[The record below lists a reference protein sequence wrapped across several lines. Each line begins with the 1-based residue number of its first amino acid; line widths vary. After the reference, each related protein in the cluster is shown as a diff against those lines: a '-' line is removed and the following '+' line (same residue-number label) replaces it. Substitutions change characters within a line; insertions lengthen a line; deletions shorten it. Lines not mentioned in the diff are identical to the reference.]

1 MINNDNNNYDNDN
14 YDNDSSDDI
23 TTTTEELIL
32 DHKKLTSRLMYFI
45 DNQIRVLKNDSSALL
60 SALVYCSMRVENTLK
75 ILLNENKK
83 EIDEFVDSCVIF
95 ALSKS
100 KQAIQS
106 FFIKHNPFNES
117 LLTIA
122 AAFPSS
128 PFLHDNRNIKKK
140 FLISKISCDS
150 DYIKNNLN
158 RKNNMQSF
166 NRRPNKG
173 C

>member
-1 MINNDNNNYDNDN
+1 
-14 YDNDSSDDI
+14 
-23 TTTTEELIL
+23 
-32 DHKKLTSRLMYFI
+32 
-45 DNQIRVLKNDSSALL
+45 
-60 SALVYCSMRVENTLK
+60 MRVENTLK

-83 EIDEFVDSCVIF
+83 EIDEFVDSCVIS
-95 ALSKS
+95 ASSKS

-158 RKNNMQSF
+158 RK
-166 NRRPNKG
+166 K
-173 C
+173 